1 MPISWK
7 KIWSGP
13 STASQYISLVVSKG
27 HEAERRYKEGML
39 KPMDFEDE
47 IALETIYHPKTL
59 LSSLKLANAQKIGK
73 STADLNLYSDTVK
86 LDNDNG
92 ITLRISPLEI
102 DGASFDDKGRV
113 VLTTGTSISPDFY
126 VTFIESSS
134 KVGYQGSE
142 TFLPLYSNHS
152 RDTIVCNLKI
162 STKENKD
169 RILLSGA
176 ALIIPDFVN

>member
-13 STASQYISLVVSKG
+13 NSATQYITLVVSKG
-27 HEAERRYKEGML
+27 HEAEKRYKEGIV
-39 KPMDFEDE
+39 KPMEFVDE

-86 LDNDNG
+86 LDNDNR

-102 DGASFDDKGRV
+102 DGASYDDNGRV

-126 VTFIESSS
+126 VTFIESTSP
-134 KVGYQGSE
+134 VEYQGSE
-142 TFLPLYSNHS
+142 THLPLYSNHS
-152 RDTIVCNLKI
+152 RETIVCNLKI
-162 STKENKD
+162 STKENRD
-169 RILLSGA
+169 RVLLSGA
-176 ALIIPDFVN
+176 ALIIRDSLN